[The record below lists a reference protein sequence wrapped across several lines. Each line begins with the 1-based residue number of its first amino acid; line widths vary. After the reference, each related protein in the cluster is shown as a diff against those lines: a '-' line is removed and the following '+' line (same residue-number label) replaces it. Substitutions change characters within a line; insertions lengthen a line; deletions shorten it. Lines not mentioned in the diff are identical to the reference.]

1 MGITQLTSTKLSNR
15 DPPRAERSFI
25 KYLFISACQERKL
38 TTILSN
44 LWKPPLEIRLL
55 LTLTRK
61 GLTNRHY

>member
-25 KYLFISACQERKL
+25 KYLFMIACQQRKL

-44 LWKPPLEIRLL
+44 L
-55 LTLTRK
+55 
-61 GLTNRHY
+61 